1 MGMRYG
7 NAAGSGR
14 VCSHHEG
21 PGSLRRKAC
30 IEGTRIRVMDIV
42 CLHREG
48 YAPDKMLNVF
58 ASPLTLAQ
66 VHAALAYYYDRPDE
80 IEASFAEEDGV
91 EAEIARGRTEFMS
104 RRTIR

>member
-1 MGMRYG
+1 MGTPPVL
-7 NAAGSGR
+7 AAYAHITKDPA
-14 VCSHHEG
+14 VCG
-21 PGSLRRKAC
+21 GKAC

-80 IEASFAEEDGV
+80 IGASFAEEDGV